1 MREIFPFST
10 RNTSIP
16 NKKYPSP
23 HAPNGT
29 NLRCPFMVAY
39 RWGWRG
45 QEKVKAELNNFYWSF
60 ESCHIR
66 DWMHIEMTSNNH
78 LFSKIQNIND
88 KLYQI
93 QYGLALKIESH
104 SEVVFFKSQLWLRLI
119 TNIISAEEIPTPK
132 FSFAAMDQTNDFYTF
147 LAIHQ
152 KTDLSRRAPSPL
164 SPQSRCWHLTL
175 MAIGVLGVL
184 GLLFLFKI

>member
-45 QEKVKAELNNFYWSF
+45 QEKVKAELNSLYWSF

-66 DWMHIEMTSNNH
+66 DWMNIEMTSINH
-78 LFSKIQNIND
+78 LFSKIQTIND

-93 QYGLALKIESH
+93 QYGLALKIESNL
-104 SEVVFFKSQLWLRLI
+104 EVVFFKSQLWLRLI
-119 TNIISAEEIPTPK
+119 PNIISAQETPSPSFPLQRWIIP
-132 FSFAAMDQTNDFYTF
+132 SDFYTF

-164 SPQSRCWHLTL
+164 SSQSRC
-175 MAIGVLGVL
+175 
-184 GLLFLFKI
+184 

>member
-66 DWMHIEMTSNNH
+66 DWMNIEMTSINH
-78 LFSKIQNIND
+78 LFSKIQTIND

-93 QYGLALKIESH
+93 QYGLALKIESNL
-104 SEVVFFKSQLWLRLI
+104 EVVFFKSQLWLRLI
-119 TNIISAEEIPTPK
+119 TNVISLKIRPPPHTRFYIIIIIIIIFFCQEE
-132 FSFAAMDQTNDFYTF
+132 
-147 LAIHQ
+147 L
-152 KTDLSRRAPSPL
+152 
-164 SPQSRCWHLTL
+164 
-175 MAIGVLGVL
+175 
-184 GLLFLFKI
+184 LLFQLSVCSFWCILENSDRFLSWQLLSWQLTTALKR